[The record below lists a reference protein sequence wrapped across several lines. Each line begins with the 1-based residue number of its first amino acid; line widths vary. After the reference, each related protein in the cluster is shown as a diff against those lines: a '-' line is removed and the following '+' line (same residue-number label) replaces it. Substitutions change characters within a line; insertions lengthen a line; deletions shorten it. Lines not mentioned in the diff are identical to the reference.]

1 MLSLTAGKR
10 ILDLDGHHASGCKTE
25 LPYAEIHQRHRTRC
39 CLMLADA
46 IHFVLREGGTIAFN
60 EDQPQHSLLTLSNL
74 HEMGAPGVLSFLS
87 TAA

>member
-1 MLSLTAGKR
+1 
-10 ILDLDGHHASGCKTE
+10 
-25 LPYAEIHQRHRTRC
+25 
-39 CLMLADA
+39 MLADA